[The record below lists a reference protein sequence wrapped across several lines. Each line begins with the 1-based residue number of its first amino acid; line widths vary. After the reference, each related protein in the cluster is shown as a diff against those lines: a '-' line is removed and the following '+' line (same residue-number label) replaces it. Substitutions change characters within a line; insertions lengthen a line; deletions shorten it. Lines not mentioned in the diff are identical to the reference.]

1 MGNTLRLLLEMLLL
15 LLLLLTHSLQP
26 LFLLMDPQPSEW
38 TLLRLL
44 KNDLKRH

>member
-1 MGNTLRLLLEMLLL
+1 MGNTLRLLLEML